1 MSVNAEPA
9 AMITGASRGI
19 GRAAALALSRAGYRT
34 VLLARSQ
41 EALNET
47 AEKCVEAGGIRP
59 LVCSIDL
66 QSQISF
72 HSCVEKAL
80 SAAGRLDV
88 LVNNAGAA
96 ISKSFDSSTPSDWDA
111 LMNLNARAPF
121 FLTQAALPALR
132 QSPAGVI
139 INIGSV
145 VSVKG
150 YENQSVYTASKHALA
165 GWTKTLAKEVA
176 KDGIRVHL
184 ITPGGVATDMV
195 RQMRPDI
202 DEADLI
208 QSEEIAEA
216 IMFLVRYRGNA
227 VIDVLDLHRAGKLP
241 FS

>member
-1 MSVNAEPA
+1 M
-9 AMITGASRGI
+9 
-19 GRAAALALSRAGYRT
+19 
-34 VLLARSQ
+34 
-41 EALNET
+41 
-47 AEKCVEAGGIRP
+47 
-59 LVCSIDL
+59 
-66 QSQISF
+66 
-72 HSCVEKAL
+72 
-80 SAAGRLDV
+80 
-88 LVNNAGAA
+88 
-96 ISKSFDSSTPSDWDA
+96 
-111 LMNLNARAPF
+111 
-121 FLTQAALPALR
+121 
-132 QSPAGVI
+132 
-139 INIGSV
+139 
-145 VSVKG
+145 
-150 YENQSVYTASKHALA
+150 YTASKHALA